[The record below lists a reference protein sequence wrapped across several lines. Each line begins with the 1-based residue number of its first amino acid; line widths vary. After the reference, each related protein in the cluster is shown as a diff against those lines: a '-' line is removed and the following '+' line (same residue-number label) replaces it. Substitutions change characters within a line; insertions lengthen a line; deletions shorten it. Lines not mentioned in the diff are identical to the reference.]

1 MLPNPQPFFAD
12 LPDPR
17 RETRNKLHKLE
28 DIVMI
33 TLCAVLGGY
42 EDWVS
47 IEDFGYGNEAWL
59 RGFLALPNGIPSHD
73 TLSDVIGRIDRNAFA
88 QAFGNW
94 VQAGLPALAGHQVAI
109 DGKSLRGSRGGERS
123 EGTGMVHVISA
134 FATRARL
141 VLAAKAI
148 PDKANEITAI
158 PGLLAQLDLAGA
170 VVTIDA
176 MGCQKNIAKAI
187 VDQQADYVLALKENH
202 PSLHDDITLWLDD
215 NDAKGYVR
223 MHETVEKNHGRIE
236 TRRTVVST
244 ELDWLEQKQEWPG
257 LQAVAMVESTR
268 EIDGKVSRERRY
280 YLCSLTDVAHIALT
294 IRQHWAIENQQ
305 HWILDVQFGEDAHRT
320 RKDLS
325 AANLGLIRRTAL
337 NLLQQDTS
345 NKWSIRRRKMRSLS
359 DLPYREAL
367 LFRTV
372 AANRS

>member
-1 MLPNPQPFFAD
+1 MLPNPQPYFAD

-59 RGFLALPNGIPSHD
+59 RRFLELPNGIPSHD
-73 TLSDVIGRIDRNAFA
+73 TLSDVIGRIDRDAFA
-88 QAFGNW
+88 QAFNHW
-94 VQAGLPALAGHQVAI
+94 VQAGLPELAGHQVAI
-109 DGKSLRGSRGGERS
+109 DGKSLRGSRGEAGA
-123 EGTGMVHVISA
+123 VHVISA
-134 FATRARL
+134 FATQARL
-141 VLAAKAI
+141 VLAAQAI

-176 MGCQKNIAKAI
+176 MGCQKTIAQAI
-187 VDQQADYVLALKENH
+187 VTQKADYVLALKANH
-202 PSLHDDITLWLDD
+202 PDLHDDIKLWLHE
-215 NDAKGYVR
+215 NDEKGYVR
-223 MHETVEKNHGRIE
+223 MHETVEKDHGRLE

-244 ELDWLEQKQEWPG
+244 ELGWLTQKDEWAG
-257 LQAVAMVESTR
+257 LQAVAMVESSR
-268 EIDGKVSRERRY
+268 EIGGKISCERRY
-280 YLCSLTDVAHIALT
+280 YLCSMTDVTRIALT

-320 RKDLS
+320 RKNHS
-325 AANLGLIRRTAL
+325 AANLGLIRRAAL

-345 NKWSIRRRKMRSLS
+345 TKGSIRRRKMRSLF
-359 DLPYREAL
+359 DLSYRETL
-367 LFRTV
+367 LFRPP
-372 AANRS
+372 AAQPS

>member
-47 IEDFGYGNEAWL
+47 IEDFGYGNETWL
-59 RGFLALPNGIPSHD
+59 RGFLELPNGIPSHD
-73 TLSDVIGRIDRNAFA
+73 TLSDVIGRIDRDAFA
-88 QAFGNW
+88 QAFGDW
-94 VQAGLPALAGHQVAI
+94 VRAGLPELAGRQVAI
-109 DGKSLRGSRGGERS
+109 DGKSLRGSRGAD
-123 EGTGMVHVISA
+123 GTVHVISA
-134 FATRARL
+134 FATEARL
-141 VLAAKAI
+141 VLAAHAI
-148 PDKANEITAI
+148 PDKSNEITAI

-170 VVTIDA
+170 IVTIDA

-202 PSLHDDITLWLDD
+202 PTLHEDIKLWL
-215 NDAKGYVR
+215 NDSDAQGYVR
-223 MHETVEKNHGRIE
+223 MHETVEKDHGRIE
-236 TRRTVVST
+236 TRRTVIST
-244 ELDWLEQKQEWPG
+244 ELDWLAQRQEWSG

-268 EIDGKVSRERRY
+268 EIGDKVSCERRY
-280 YLCSLTDVAHIALT
+280 YLCSITDVTRIALT
-294 IRQHWAIENQQ
+294 IRRHWAIENQQ

-320 RKDLS
+320 RKDHS

-367 LFRTV
+367 LFRTREV
-372 AANRS
+372 KMS

>member
-17 RETRNKLHKLE
+17 RQTRNKLHKLE

-47 IEDFGYGNEAWL
+47 IEDFGYGNETWL
-59 RGFLALPNGIPSHD
+59 RGFLELPNGIPSHD
-73 TLSDVIGRIDRNAFA
+73 TLSDVIGRIDRDAFA

-94 VQAGLPALAGHQVAI
+94 VQAGLPQLAGHQVAI
-109 DGKSLRGSRGGERS
+109 DGKSLRGSRGED
-123 EGTGMVHVISA
+123 GMVHVISA
-134 FATRARL
+134 FATQARI
-141 VLAAKAI
+141 VLAAQAI
-148 PDKANEITAI
+148 PDKANEITAM

-176 MGCQKNIAKAI
+176 MGCQKNVAQAI
-187 VDQQADYVLALKENH
+187 VEQQADYVLALKENH
-202 PSLHDDITLWLDD
+202 PTLHDDIKLWLDD
-215 NDAKGYVR
+215 SDAKGHVR
-223 MHETVEKNHGRIE
+223 MHESIDKDHGRIE

-244 ELDWLEQKQEWPG
+244 ELDWLAQKKEWPG
-257 LQAVAMVESTR
+257 LQAVAMVGSTR
-268 EIDGKVSRERRY
+268 EIGNKLSCERRY
-280 YLCSLTDVAHIALT
+280 YLCSMTDVTRIAQT

-305 HWILDVQFGEDAHRT
+305 HWILDVQFGEDAHRA
-320 RKDLS
+320 RKDHS
-325 AANLGLIRRTAL
+325 AANLSLIRRTAL

-345 NKWSIRRRKMRSLS
+345 NKWSIRRRKMRSLF

-367 LFRTV
+367 LFKTIQ
-372 AANRS
+372 AATS

>member
-47 IEDFGYGNEAWL
+47 IEDFGYANETWL
-59 RGFLALPNGIPSHD
+59 RGFLELPNGIPSHD
-73 TLSDVIGRIDRNAFA
+73 TLSDVIGRIERDAFA
-88 QAFGNW
+88 QAFSEW
-94 VQAGLPALAGHQVAI
+94 VRAGLPELAGHQVAI
-109 DGKSLRGSRGGERS
+109 DGKSLRGSRGEDGA
-123 EGTGMVHVISA
+123 VHVISA
-134 FATRARL
+134 FATQARL

-158 PGLLAQLDLAGA
+158 PGLLAQLELAGA
-170 VVTIDA
+170 VVTMDA
-176 MGCQKNIAKAI
+176 MGCQKNIAQAI

-202 PSLHDDITLWLDD
+202 PTLYDAIQLWLDD
-215 NDAKGYVR
+215 NDAQGYVR
-223 MHETVEKNHGRIE
+223 VHETVEKDHGRLE

-244 ELDWLEQKQEWPG
+244 ELDWLTQKGEWPG

-268 EIDGKVSRERRY
+268 DIGGKVSHERRY
-280 YLCSLTDVAHIALT
+280 YLCSMTDVTRIALT
-294 IRQHWAIENQQ
+294 IRHHWAIENQQ

-320 RKDLS
+320 RKDHS

-359 DLPYREAL
+359 DLPYRESL
-367 LFRTV
+367 LFRTT
-372 AANRS
+372 AARTS

>member
-1 MLPNPQPFFAD
+1 MPMLPNPQPFFAD

-17 RETRNKLHKLE
+17 RQTRNKLHKLE

-47 IEDFGYGNEAWL
+47 IEDFGYGNETWL
-59 RGFLALPNGIPSHD
+59 RRFLELPNGIPSHD
-73 TLSDVIGRIDRNAFA
+73 TLSDVIGRIDRDAFA
-88 QAFGNW
+88 QAFSDW
-94 VQAGLPALAGHQVAI
+94 VQAGLPELAGHQVAI
-109 DGKSLRGSRGGERS
+109 DGKSLRGSRGEDGA
-123 EGTGMVHVISA
+123 VHVISA
-134 FATRARL
+134 FATQARL

-158 PGLLAQLDLAGA
+158 PGLLAQLNLAGA

-176 MGCQKNIAKAI
+176 MGCQKGIAKAI
-187 VDQQADYVLALKENH
+187 VDQRADYVLALKENH
-202 PSLHDDITLWLDD
+202 PTLHDDIKLWLDD
-215 NDAKGYVR
+215 NDEKGYVR
-223 MHETVEKNHGRIE
+223 MHETVEKDHGRIE

-244 ELDWLEQKQEWPG
+244 ELDWLAQKDEWPG

-268 EIDGKVSRERRY
+268 EIGNKVSCERRY
-280 YLCSLTDVAHIALT
+280 YLCSITDVARIAQT
-294 IRQHWAIENQQ
+294 IRDHWAIENQQ

-320 RKDLS
+320 RKDHS

-367 LFRTV
+367 LFRTTV
-372 AANRS
+372 PARNS

>member
-1 MLPNPQPFFAD
+1 MDMPMLPNPQPFFAD

-17 RETRNKLHKLE
+17 RQTRNKLHKLE

-47 IEDFGYGNEAWL
+47 IEDFGYGNETWL
-59 RGFLALPNGIPSHD
+59 RGFLELPNGIPSHD
-73 TLSDVIGRIDRNAFA
+73 TLSDVIGRIDRDAFA
-88 QAFGNW
+88 QAFGDW
-94 VQAGLPALAGHQVAI
+94 VQAGLPELAGHQVAI
-109 DGKSLRGSRGGERS
+109 DGKSLRGSRGED
-123 EGTGMVHVISA
+123 GTVHVISA
-134 FATRARL
+134 FATQARL

-202 PSLHDDITLWLDD
+202 PTLHDDIKLWLDD
-215 NDAKGYVR
+215 NDEKGYVR
-223 MHETVEKNHGRIE
+223 MHETVEKDHGRIE

-244 ELDWLEQKQEWPG
+244 ELEWLAQKEEWTG

-268 EIDGKVSRERRY
+268 EIGDKVSYERRY
-280 YLCSLTDVAHIALT
+280 YLCSMTDVTRIALT
-294 IRQHWAIENQQ
+294 IRHHWAIENQQ

-320 RKDLS
+320 RKDHS

-359 DLPYREAL
+359 DLAYREAL
-367 LFRTV
+367 LFSTV
-372 AANRS
+372 AARTS

>member
-47 IEDFGYGNEAWL
+47 IEDFGYANETWL
-59 RGFLALPNGIPSHD
+59 RGFLELPNGIPSHD
-73 TLSDVIGRIDRNAFA
+73 TLSDVIGRINGDAFANAFSE
-88 QAFGNW
+88 W
-94 VQAGLPALAGHQVAI
+94 VQAGLPELAGHQVAI
-109 DGKSLRGSRGGERS
+109 DGKSLRGSRGEDA
-123 EGTGMVHVISA
+123 TVHVISA
-134 FATRARL
+134 FATQARL

-176 MGCQKNIAKAI
+176 MGCQRHIAKAI
-187 VDQQADYVLALKENH
+187 VDQGADYVLALKENH
-202 PSLHDDITLWLDD
+202 PTLHEDIKLWLDEC
-215 NDAKGYVR
+215 DAQGHVR
-223 MHETVEKNHGRIE
+223 MHQTVEKDHGRLE
-236 TRRTVVST
+236 TRRTVVSS
-244 ELDWLEQKQEWPG
+244 ELDWLVQKDDWRG
-257 LQAVAMVESTR
+257 LNAVAMVESTR
-268 EIDGKVSRERRY
+268 EIGDKVSCERRY
-280 YLCSLTDVAHIALT
+280 YLCSFTDVTRIALT
-294 IRQHWAIENQQ
+294 IRHHWAIENQQ

-320 RKDLS
+320 RKDHS

-345 NKWSIRRRKMRSLS
+345 NRWSIRRRKMRSLV

-367 LFRTV
+367 LFKNGAIPAT
-372 AANRS
+372 